1 MAGRGLVANRAQ
13 IYMEAKVFNKRLL
26 KIFLLSLFVSGILHI
41 ADSSSEETGDVKR
54 VEDFS
59 SFKDGA
65 FPEGWK
71 ARGGKGSK
79 VYRVRSN
86 KEAYLEANAIDS
98 AVTIAKK
105 FEYDLKQY
113 PFLMWQWR
121 VLELPP
127 GGDERF
133 KKTGDSAAAIYV
145 IFKGRIRPDNLKYVW
160 SASLPLGTTTE
171 SPYSSKT
178 KIVVLRNQSSPLGEW
193 VSERVNVYADY
204 KRLFGREPKPV
215 QAIGLMSD
223 SDNTGSRAVAHYKG
237 IRVSK
242 QK

>member
-1 MAGRGLVANRAQ
+1 MTNNRFV
-13 IYMEAKVFNKRLL
+13 IIV
-26 KIFLLSLFVSGILHI
+26 LLSLFGSGII
-41 ADSSSEETGDVKR
+41 YASSISVDVPGSGRR

-59 SFKDGA
+59 SFKDGS

-71 ARGGKGSK
+71 SRGGEGSK
-79 VYRVRSN
+79 VYKVRSN
-86 KEAYLEANAIDS
+86 QETYLEANAINS
-98 AVTIAKK
+98 AVSIAKK
-105 FEYDLKQY
+105 FEYDLKEY
-113 PFLMWQWR
+113 PFLKWQWR
-121 VLELPP
+121 VLELPQ

-145 IFKGRIRPDNLKYVW
+145 IFKGLIRPDNLKYVW
-160 SASLPLGTTTE
+160 SASLSLKTTTE

-193 VSERVNVYADY
+193 VSESVNVYDDY

-223 SDNTGSRAVAHYKG
+223 SDNTKSKAVAHYKG
-237 IRVSK
+237 IMISTGR
-242 QK
+242 